1 MFLHID
7 VAPRSSFLT
16 SQALQL
22 AQEAALTGWV
32 MGSSPQFFGT
42 HGQLGAP
49 APEPCP
55 WVSSSWIAV
64 TFGVLWERSL
74 FPNSQSGLEGA
85 DSKPQEQL
93 TSALSH
99 GPSRPS
105 PCSLPCACGL
115 SSGGGSG
122 RARARLG
129 GGDDLEKFLPLLSG
143 LFVYQ
148 RLIVPCWVPSS
159 TPKRTKGEC
168 KRVQVCNVSC
178 GIKVSS
184 GAIRQ
189 KSGSS

>member
-7 VAPRSSFLT
+7 VAPRSSFLV

-22 AQEAALTGWV
+22 AQEAAVTGWV

-55 WVSSSWIAV
+55 WVSSSWTAV

-74 FPNSQSGLEGA
+74 FPDSHSGLEGA

-99 GPSRPS
+99 SPPAPLPAACHVLVVCLQAGALAEPGPGLVVGTTWRSS
-105 PCSLPCACGL
+105 SHFSLVSLSIRGL
-115 SSGGGSG
+115 
-122 RARARLG
+122 
-129 GGDDLEKFLPLLSG
+129 
-143 LFVYQ
+143 
-148 RLIVPCWVPSS
+148 
-159 TPKRTKGEC
+159 
-168 KRVQVCNVSC
+168 
-178 GIKVSS
+178 
-184 GAIRQ
+184 
-189 KSGSS
+189 